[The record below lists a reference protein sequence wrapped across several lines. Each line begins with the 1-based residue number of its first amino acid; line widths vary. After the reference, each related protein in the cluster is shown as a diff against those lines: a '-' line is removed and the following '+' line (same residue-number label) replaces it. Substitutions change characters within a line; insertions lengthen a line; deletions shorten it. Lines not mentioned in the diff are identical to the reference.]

1 MYGEFAGAPIFE
13 VAFGIPQESGGGND
27 FFPHRCREFLH
38 VAGTFFHDGIR
49 QFRHLDFDERG
60 NLHTVEIGIRIE
72 HDFRYRSAVE
82 TEQIGDAVFDV
93 TGGFGESQGLKEP
106 QRAFEGVGTESDLF
120 ARFDSPAGE
129 DGGFGF
135 DLRIVPFLADAEFL
149 AVSFHPNGD
158 ELLLGNEFRPK
169 FEKPGFV
176 TVFVDFD
183 DLGFHLGKRERAFFH
198 ITDVT
203 DNAADSTY
211 ASKFFTFSSQVCNK
225 WFSEISRMLYYKGN
239 S

>member
-13 VAFGIPQESGGGND
+13 IILGVPHEPRGGDD
-27 FFPHRCREFLH
+27 FFPHR
-38 VAGTFFHDGIR
+38 GR
-49 QFRHLDFDERG
+49 QFRYVAGAFFRGGIWESDHLDFDERG
-60 NLHTVEIGIRIE
+60 DFHAVEVRVRIE
-72 HDFRYRSAVE
+72 HDFRSRSAVE

-93 TGGFGESQGLKEP
+93 AGGFGESQGLKEP
-106 QRAFEGVGTESDLF
+106 QRAFEGVGAESDLF
-120 ARFDSPAGE
+120 ARLDSPAGE

-135 DLRIVPFLADAEFL
+135 DFRIVPFLADAEFL

-158 ELLLGNEFRPK
+158 EFLLGNELRPK
-169 FEKPGFV
+169 FEKSGFV
-176 TVFVDFD
+176 AVFVDFD

-198 ITDVT
+198 DADVT
-203 DNAADSTY
+203 DNAADGTY

-225 WFSEISRMLYYKGN
+225 WFSEILRMLYYKGN